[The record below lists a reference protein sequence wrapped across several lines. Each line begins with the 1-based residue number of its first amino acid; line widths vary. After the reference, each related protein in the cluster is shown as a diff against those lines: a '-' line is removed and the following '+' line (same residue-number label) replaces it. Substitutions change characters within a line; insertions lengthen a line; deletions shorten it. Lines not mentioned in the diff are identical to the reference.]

1 VAAEPPSERA
11 DRFNVRGKS
20 PSPGDPTARSEPRK
34 PQGPVAAHRDRGGWA
49 TIAAIS
55 AAIVGLASLAV
66 VLVAYREAE
75 ATHDA
80 TARELDLLRQQVAAT
95 SRPKLLPTGE
105 RQVDLSNGRL
115 TLTITNSSN
124 APTLGG
130 VLVIVPPKSTGPNSE
145 KPPPFPRCR
154 GLGGRGGEVGHQ
166 IQVLLP
172 PMRPGE
178 KRRITTAVSWDVAE
192 MALCGALAYRDR
204 TGRTW
209 VTDWSWIGPRRSLAN
224 DLPRMR
230 SLLSAAPRYL
240 DVYPGR
246 NLRLTGGVPQIL
258 EEPPQSGR

>member
-1 VAAEPPSERA
+1 MSAEPPSERA
-11 DRFNVRGKS
+11 DRSNV
-20 PSPGDPTARSEPRK
+20 PGD
-34 PQGPVAAHRDRGGWA
+34 RGRWA

-55 AAIVGLASLAV
+55 AAIVGFASLAV
-66 VLVAYREAE
+66 ALVAYREAE

-80 TARELDLLRQQVAAT
+80 TARELDLVRQQATAT
-95 SRPKLLPTGE
+95 SRPKLLPIGG
-105 RQVDLSNGRL
+105 RQVDLVNGTL
-115 TLTITNSSN
+115 TLKITNPSN

-178 KRRITTAVSWDVAE
+178 KRRITTAVSWDVTE
-192 MALCGALAYRDR
+192 MALCGALAYRAP

-209 VTDWSWIGPRRSLAN
+209 VTDWSWIGPRRSLAD
-224 DLPRMR
+224 DLPRMQ
-230 SLLSAAPRYL
+230 SLLRAAPRYL
-240 DVYPGR
+240 DIYPGR